1 MQHKDLGT
9 HQVLIKNPEVSRPEL
24 ADWSFREPGELAPGN
39 EIRLYESSD
48 SALNGVFQINEK
60 GKLVLP
66 YEVELLVEGLQVEEV
81 KNLLDRRF
89 RQFLRKPNF
98 QVSVEGQE
106 VYVHLQ
112 GLVEKPGS
120 YLISSESSLDEIL
133 VNAGGLLKSA
143 DKKSRARYVRI
154 TQFGKPRLV
163 NLQDYYSGTP
173 NLTPF
178 WQGGETLFFQY
189 EGNDSISA
197 DREYIHVLGEVL
209 SPGAYPFSSRLD
221 VLAYLTEAGGPTDRA
236 DLSRMTLLSRD
247 EGGLRQAQF
256 DFDEVRTLPDIQ
268 PGDTLII
275 HSSNPTELERGTG
288 IAASLAAVLSSI
300 GLIAIGL

>member
-1 MQHKDLGT
+1 
-9 HQVLIKNPEVSRPEL
+9 V
-24 ADWSFREPGELAPGN
+24 
-39 EIRLYESSD
+39 RLYESSD
-48 SALNGVFQINEK
+48 GALNGVFQVNEK
-60 GKLVLP
+60 GKLILP
-66 YEVELLVEGLQVEEV
+66 YEVEVLVEGLQVEEV
-81 KNLLDRRF
+81 KKLLNRRF
-89 RQFLRKPNF
+89 RQFLRNPNF

-120 YLISSESSLDEIL
+120 YLISSDSSLDEIL
-133 VNAGGLLKSA
+133 LSAGGLLKST
-143 DKKSRARYVRI
+143 DKRATARYVRI

-173 NLTPF
+173 DLIPS
-178 WQGGETLFFQY
+178 WQGGESLFFQY
-189 EGNDSISA
+189 EGNNNVSA
-197 DREYIHVLGEVL
+197 DRDYIHVLGEVL
-209 SPGAYPFSSRLD
+209 SPGAYPFSSQLD
-221 VLAYLTEAGGPTDRA
+221 ILAYLTEAGGPTDRA
-236 DLSRMTLLSRD
+236 DLSRMTLLSRE

-256 DFDEVRTLPDIQ
+256 DFDDVRTLPGIQ

-275 HSSNPTELERGTG
+275 PSSNPTGLERGTG